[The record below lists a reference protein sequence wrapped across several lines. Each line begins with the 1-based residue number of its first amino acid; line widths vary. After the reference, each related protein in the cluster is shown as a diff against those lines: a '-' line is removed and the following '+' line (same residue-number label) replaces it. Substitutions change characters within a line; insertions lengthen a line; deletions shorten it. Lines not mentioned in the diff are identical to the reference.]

1 MKESYRSS
9 SAIAIAAR
17 AVIIPGIIML
27 IDASFDAITPESKL
41 LVALSFLTKGVVIA
55 LIEFTFLKLINML
68 NDNARE
74 SSINDKTQ
82 QINELNELILGSKEG
97 LSKADLK
104 QMEKAQSKLIR
115 EKGEL
120 IAKS

>member
-1 MKESYRSS
+1 LKESYRSS